1 MADAQALRR
10 ALDDPDE
17 QVRSEAAVG
26 LAELGDTQ
34 ALDALIRT
42 IDDAPDPLHLDV
54 TPSVRAL
61 GAYGPEA
68 IPRLLDLL
76 DAPEELTRLHAQR
89 ALELAVYRRH
99 GFVAGEGFPTA
110 EAEEAARDEL
120 GAGGYDYEAEPSSRR
135 PAIQRLRARLGVDG
149 APAD

>member
-1 MADAQALRR
+1 MPDAQALRK

-17 QVRSEAAVG
+17 QVRSEAAVA
-26 LAELGDTQ
+26 LAELGEPE

-42 IDDAPDPLHLDV
+42 IDDAPDPLHLDM

-61 GAYGPEA
+61 GAYGRDAFP
-68 IPRLLDLL
+68 PLLDLL

-99 GFVAGEGFPTA
+99 GFVAGQGFPTA

-120 GAGGYDYEAEPSSRR
+120 SAGGYDYEAEPSSRR
-135 PAIQRLRARLGVDG
+135 AAIQQLRARLGV
-149 APAD
+149 AAD